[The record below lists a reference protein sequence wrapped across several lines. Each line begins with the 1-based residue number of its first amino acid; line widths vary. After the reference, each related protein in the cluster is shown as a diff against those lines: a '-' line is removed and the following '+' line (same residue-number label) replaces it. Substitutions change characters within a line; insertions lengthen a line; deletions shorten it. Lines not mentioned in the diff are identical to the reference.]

1 MSAKNVTTAKAYYNA
16 LNNKNIDD
24 VGHCLHPEI
33 HLISPLTDITGKES
47 VLKAI
52 SGYMTILNNLTVRTA
67 CGTDDQVILV
77 YDYMVNIP
85 NAQQSTLHAAVLMHF
100 KDDLIDC
107 IELFF
112 DARPFAQ

>member
-1 MSAKNVTTAKAYYNA
+1 MSIKNITTAKAYYNA
-16 LNNKNIDD
+16 INNKNITDIE
-24 VGHCLHPEI
+24 HYLHPEV
-33 HLISPLTDITGKES
+33 HLISPLTNITGKNA
-47 VLKAI
+47 VLNAI

-67 CGTDDQVILV
+67 CGTDDQVMLV

-100 KDDLIDC
+100 KDDLIDR